1 MLSCVDVRMS
11 MSIVHGHSCRVFPSC
26 RMELMLSTGLH
37 LEALSVIHVDSS
49 DEETEED
56 CIMEVEGVSSGS
68 FLSLETTWRRASI

>member
-1 MLSCVDVRMS
+1 
-11 MSIVHGHSCRVFPSC
+11 
-26 RMELMLSTGLH
+26 MLSTGLH

-68 FLSLETTWRRASI
+68 FLSLEMMRRRTSF